1 MDAPERRDE
10 MKSKLGWLAL
20 VAALAVPAATAW
32 AVDAKGGGAAKA
44 DAPPCC
50 PCCCHHACPK

>member
-1 MDAPERRDE
+1 

-50 PCCCHHACPK
+50 HCCCSDACPR